1 VPFDLDPPWEPPAVS
16 SGQIVVAVHTAEA
29 AVAALVVASI
39 FERVENFALES
50 AQTFAQRRISR
61 GRYDYNLNAY
71 RWVF

>member
-1 VPFDLDPPWEPPAVS
+1 
-16 SGQIVVAVHTAEA
+16 
-29 AVAALVVASI
+29 VASI
-39 FERVENFALES
+39 FERVKNFALES

>member
-1 VPFDLDPPWEPPAVS
+1 
-16 SGQIVVAVHTAEA
+16 
-29 AVAALVVASI
+29 VASI